1 MLLLQ
6 IWRRIILVGG
16 WYVCVFNQYFLNR
29 KMGLLITRALEFLE
43 FKEGFD
49 YESLISYLRPIPI
62 CHIWISA

>member
-16 WYVCVFNQYFLNR
+16 WYVCVFNQYFLSR

-49 YESLISYLRPIPI
+49 
-62 CHIWISA
+62 